1 MLKLIVGTIISAVI
15 GIFTM
20 AMLTASSR
28 ADDKIDTK
36 HKEEDIN
43 NDQFY

>member
-1 MLKLIVGTIISAVI
+1 MLKLIVGVIIGAII

-28 ADDKIDTK
+28 ADDKINTK
-36 HKEEDIN
+36 HKEEDID
-43 NDQFY
+43 ND